1 VDSLTKRPKVSPKA
15 SRTDRV
21 PSQDGWR
28 SRWPILASL
37 ALAVIAVAVAIA
49 AFFRPLHE
57 TAPTFTGQQTADGK
71 TQVCSAYVTV
81 RQGVVANTHLANP
94 VPNDPAG
101 QLAVAA
107 NARLALIG
115 GGSFLRDRLAAEP
128 AAPADLAK
136 AVSSMANTIEELGVG
151 YLAGLNSTLDPLR
164 HDLDSEISS
173 INNLCG

>member
-1 VDSLTKRPKVSPKA
+1 VSPKA
-15 SRTDRV
+15 GG
-21 PSQDGWR
+21 QDSVRFPGWWQS
-28 SRWPILASL
+28 SRWPTLA
-37 ALAVIAVAVAIA
+37 ALTLSVVAVAIA
-49 AFFRPLHE
+49 VAAWFRPVHSG
-57 TAPTFTGQQTADGK
+57 APIFTGQQTADAK
-71 TQVCSAYVTV
+71 AHVCSAYVTV

-115 GGSFLRDRLAAEP
+115 GGTFLRDRLGAEP
-128 AAPADLAK
+128 AASEDLSK
-136 AVSSMANTIEELGVG
+136 AVSLMATTTEELGVG

-164 HDLDSEISS
+164 HNLDSEISQ